1 MSAATARI
9 LSQTRGAVVCEEAEI
24 ADTTLLRSRGLLGRD
39 SLPAGHGMLI
49 TRTASIHSHFMRF
62 EFDAV
67 FLDRDLTVLK
77 LAERIPPWRMRSA
90 KRAKSVLELAA
101 GEIERRGIQVGDVL
115 AVDRVKNTTLGADK
129 GD

>member
-1 MSAATARI
+1 M
-9 LSQTRGAVVCEEAEI
+9 CEEAEI

-39 SLPAGHGMLI
+39 SLPAGHGVLI

-67 FLDRDLTVLK
+67 FLDRELTVVRLT
-77 LAERIPPWRMRSA
+77 ERIPPWRARWS
-90 KRAKSVLELAA
+90 RHSKSVLELAA

-115 AVDRVKNTTLGADK
+115 VVDRVKDTTVSVDK

>member
-90 KRAKSVLELAA
+90 KRAKRVLELAA